1 MDEVR
6 GWCHISWFSWSH
18 VLEIHPFFESV
29 SMCKSPSFAG
39 EMPHSPVRPFY
50 RKLVRSHT
58 VNGYHQHNPCTL
70 NFQRRSPPSLK
81 RTAREG
87 KLTPVQMESLQKK
100 RSVSWTGAF
109 RPMFRC
115 YVWLFVSGRVYLE
128 WDLGGDNCSWL
139 FYWARAPSQD
149 ANDHQEFRFCHIL
162 DV

>member
-1 MDEVR
+1 MIFMFP
-6 GWCHISWFSWSH
+6 CSWDS
-18 VLEIHPFFESV
+18 PFFESV

-70 NFQRRSPPSLK
+70 NFQGRSPPSLK
-81 RTAREG
+81 WTAREG
-87 KLTPVQMESLQKK
+87 KHLFKWNRCKK
-100 RSVSWTGAF
+100 TAAFPELGAF

-115 YVWLFVSGRVYLE
+115 DVWLFVSGRVYLE
-128 WDLGGDNCSWL
+128 WDLGDLGGDNCSWL
-139 FYWARAPSQD
+139 FYWATASSQD